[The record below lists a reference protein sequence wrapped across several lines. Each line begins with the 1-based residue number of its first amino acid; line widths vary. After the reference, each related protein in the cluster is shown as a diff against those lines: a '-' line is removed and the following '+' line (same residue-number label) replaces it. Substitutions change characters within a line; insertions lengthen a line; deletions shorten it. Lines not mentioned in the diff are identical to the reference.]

1 MLIKIMGGASI
12 PCEDSLT
19 ISKLG
24 MTECDSA
31 IFAGWGYVPF
41 RAPGSKAREDH
52 IKFIDTVGM
61 KRAAHP

>member
-1 MLIKIMGGASI
+1 MGGASI

-31 IFAGWGYVPF
+31 IFAGWGYVPYSD
-41 RAPGSKAREDH
+41 PWTKAREDH
-52 IKFIDTVGM
+52 IKFIDTLGM
-61 KRAAHP
+61 KRATQP